1 MNGEDDIDSSDQ
13 TSSKKFESNLIINN
27 INNII
32 MHEDSQS
39 V

>member
-13 TSSKKFESNLIINN
+13 TSSKKFESNLNL
-27 INNII
+27 NNII
-32 MHEDSQS
+32 NVMQEDSQS